1 MALSFSPA
9 DLAAI
14 AEHASQLAK
23 IIRDWLPFDG
33 ESDAKVHNWKSA
45 DSWFS
50 LAADNYAECER
61 IRNPDGLPFIER
73 GGFYNGPQDAG
84 PFWFELCYA
93 LDAIAGV
100 YRWQG
105 ISDGSGTSCSFAW
118 RETIPEIP
126 SGVLKRLERAA
137 AGLQNV
143 AGSYMPATAE
153 PAAAIVVSHPLSP
166 SKEKW
171 PREEY
176 ARDAIIRLRSDTKA
190 KGNVAAFCR
199 EIAAE
204 QGIPEIATSLKKL
217 LYSKTYK
224 SLWQ

>member
-1 MALSFSPA
+1 MALSFPPA
-9 DLAAI
+9 DLAKI
-14 AEHASQLAK
+14 AQHASQLAK

-33 ESDAKVHNWKSA
+33 ESHAKVHNWKTA

-105 ISDGSGTSCSFAW
+105 LSDGSGTSCSFAW

-143 AGSYMPATAE
+143 AGSYMPATTE
-153 PAAAIVVSHPLSP
+153 PAASEPPSIPVVRTFSEWQKAFEWSP
-166 SKEKW
+166 STWGRRRTDFPECFTDV
-171 PREEY
+171 PGENACSIRE
-176 ARDAIIRLRSDTKA
+176 
-190 KGNVAAFCR
+190 R
-199 EIAAE
+199 E
-204 QGIPEIATSLKKL
+204 L
-217 LYSKTYK
+217 
-224 SLWQ
+224 SLWLASAENKNRSPFEKP